1 MLDDLR
7 EHADTSPLFDLE
19 DEVTL
24 EELKIATERP
34 FLGMKPAQRF
44 FIAFMLFVTRGGG
57 LLPVPHAL
65 LGARERGRRGL
76 LPQP

>member
-19 DEVTL
+19 DEAVL

-34 FLGMKPAQRF
+34 FLGMSPAQRF
-44 FIAFMLFVTRGGG
+44 VIALMLFLMTFILGSFC
-57 LLPVPHAL
+57 LLVF
-65 LGARERGRRGL
+65 ERIMPPFL
-76 LPQP
+76 F